1 MPTSVETVQEFIAAF
16 IAAWPQGDT
25 AMLGPFFS
33 EDAVYHNIPMEPVHG
48 RGAILATLAEFMDM
62 GGQVGVDII
71 HMVADGPIV
80 MTERVDHFIGAE
92 TTISLPLM
100 AYRLAMLLWALWLA
114 SALLTWLSWGW
125 GCFSEGGLWRSTR
138 KDPAP
143 TSSVRST

>member
-16 IAAWPQGDT
+16 IAAWPQGDA
-25 AMLGPFFS
+25 AMLGSFFS

-62 GGQVGVDII
+62 GGQVGVDVI

-100 AYRLAMLLWALWLA
+100 GIIEVHAGVITAWRDYFD
-114 SALLTWLSWGW
+114 LSQFTAQTPDG
-125 GCFSEGGLWRSTR
+125 
-138 KDPAP
+138 D
-143 TSSVRST
+143 

>member
-16 IAAWPQGDT
+16 MAAWPKGDAAT
-25 AMLGPFFS
+25 LGSFFS
-33 EDAVYHNIPMEPVHG
+33 EDALYHNMPMEPVQG

-80 MTERVDHFIGAE
+80 MTERVDHFIGTE

-100 AYRLAMLLWALWLA
+100 GIIEVHEGAITAWRDYFD
-114 SALLTWLSWGW
+114 LSQ
-125 GCFSEGGLWRSTR
+125 FMAQTPGG
-138 KDPAP
+138 D
-143 TSSVRST
+143 